1 MLESRY
7 HAQGRDILHA
17 DAGDMPV
24 PTCFQYALSSKREM
38 IMADCR

>member
-7 HAQGRDILHA
+7 HAQGRNILHA

-24 PTCFQYALSSKREM
+24 PTTCPQHALSSK
-38 IMADCR
+38 